1 MTKALLKTSGD
12 FSEAHDLLVDL
23 LPPSGTLWQCSDD
36 DNLSSGDPAARLQL
50 QEKYGEEL
58 LAKRVVF
65 LELEQ

>member
-12 FSEAHDLLVDL
+12 FSDARDLLLNPVSV
-23 LPPSGTLWQCSDD
+23 SGTLWQCCDD
-36 DNLSSGDPAARLQL
+36 DFLISGDPVVRQQL

-65 LELEQ
+65 LELEV